1 MASDE
6 GQGASGR
13 WRRASGDFLFRRA
26 VSDRVAQDG
35 HISLDYRHSPL
46 ATRHFRLLLVAWIL
60 GGLAVPRVLAQT
72 ASTGAI
78 VGAVRDQTGAGVPGV
93 AVKITRKD
101 SGAVREVLSN
111 AKGGYVA
118 SLLSPGRYSVAAR
131 LEGFQTAV
139 IEPVVVRVTVRTTLD
154 LTMLAGGSSDTV
166 LVTAEVPLINTGTAT
181 QGEVIEETSIRQLPL
196 PTLNFQQL
204 LALSP
209 GASASL
215 SNTTDLGRGDTF
227 ISVNGQRMT
236 SNNMT
241 INGTE
246 VISAGS
252 NSTVNV
258 AVPAPDTLQEF
269 VVQTSLFNAASGRN
283 SGGNVAVL
291 TKSGSNDF
299 HGLLYEFVRNRVLN
313 ANDFFLNSRG
323 RDRPI
328 LTRNQFGGT
337 LGGPILK
344 DKVNFFVSYQGTR
357 ERNGT
362 SLANS
367 LATPNIPAG
376 LTEDRSTA
384 ALQKLADAHG
394 TGAMDPVSLRLLQAR
409 LPNGQYAIPSAGA
422 AAEDPTTLV
431 PTPLSAISRFNENQ
445 SNVNIDL
452 QIGADDRLDLKVFF
466 SRVSQYQALLSF
478 LGANPFQAPGY
489 GGYVDHDNWVV
500 TLSETH
506 VFNPRI
512 VNRAL
517 YGFNS
522 SAGKFAPEE
531 PFTNAQFGIANP
543 LANDYPGLSTI
554 GVTGLFTIGS
564 TSLADGNAAGRTHNW
579 SDTLSWSRGR
589 HDMTLGGLVR
599 HTALDLDLD
608 FYSRGSVLFSNFKDF
623 LGGITAV
630 AFLGNGIRDRELRT
644 TDLAWF
650 FQDDI
655 RLTGSFTL
663 NAGVRFE
670 HYGGISENEGR
681 FSAFYPEIFAKN
693 QLPCTP
699 ATPCN
704 PPNGIKLLSPGQTL
718 NPGAHHFAPRLG
730 FAWSPFAGVGFVVR
744 GGSGVYFDKLSLNA
758 GVQQVLNYPYGVVGT
773 GLAGPFFSNPFPDLS
788 TTEFPV
794 SPVIPS
800 PVPYY
805 AGGVPSADLRTPING
820 LFVDPNLRTPYVY
833 VYSLGIQWQPFRH
846 YAVEIDYVGNKGT
859 KLINTRTL
867 NQGVGATAPY
877 TASGF
882 SNNKVLNGLQMVET
896 TGVSHYDSLQASL
909 KRRFD
914 PLDFLVSYTFSKS
927 MDDYSGAPASELN
940 ALPGD
945 QQDRRSQRALSNFDR
960 THRVVANFVWFP
972 KVVHSGGSTI
982 AGRLLNDWQ
991 FSGIVTVQSGIPFSV
1006 ISTSGAAIYNRA
1018 DLVRP
1023 GNGAKDGPVKGRLD
1037 AYFDP
1042 TAFAVSLAT
1051 TPPFGSS
1058 SRNILR
1064 GPGQKSIDFSIG
1076 RSFRVISENRLELR
1090 AEFFNLFNFVNFSVP
1105 NNNMTVPGTVGR
1117 ITSTSTGPRVIQCA
1131 LKYNF

>member
-1 MASDE
+1 VGTVRDMS
-6 GQGASGR
+6 
-13 WRRASGDFLFRRA
+13 
-26 VSDRVAQDG
+26 
-35 HISLDYRHSPL
+35 
-46 ATRHFRLLLVAWIL
+46 
-60 GGLAVPRVLAQT
+60 
-72 ASTGAI
+72 
-78 VGAVRDQTGAGVPGV
+78 GAVVPGV
-93 AVKITRKD
+93 AIQIILKNTGV
-101 SGAVREVLSN
+101 VREIFSDKLGN
-111 AKGGYVA
+111 YAAG
-118 SLLSPGRYSVAAR
+118 LLAPGRYSVTAN
-131 LEGFQTAV
+131 LQGFQTAV
-139 IEPVVVRVTVRTTLD
+139 VDPVVVRVTVRTTVG
-154 LTMLAGGSSDTV
+154 LTMMAGGSSDDV
-166 LVTAEVPLINTGTAT
+166 LVTAELPLIDRSTAAK
-181 QGEVIEETSIRQLPL
+181 GEVIEEKSISQLPL

-209 GASASL
+209 GTSTNL
-215 SNTTDLGRGDTF
+215 SNNTDLGRGDTF
-227 ISVNGQRMT
+227 ISVNGQRTT

-269 VVQTSLFNAASGRN
+269 IVQTSLYNAASGRN

-299 HGLLYEFVRNRVLN
+299 HGVLYEFLRNRVLN
-313 ANDFFLNSRG
+313 ANDFFLNNRG
-323 RDRPI
+323 HPRPI
-328 LTRNQFGGT
+328 LTRNQFGVT
-337 LGGPILK
+337 LGGPIVK
-344 DKVNFFVSYQGTR
+344 DKAHFFVSYQGTR

-367 LATPNIPAG
+367 LTTPNIPAG
-376 LTEDRSTA
+376 LTDDRSTD
-384 ALQKLADAHG
+384 ALQKLADAYG
-394 TGAMDPVSLRLLQAR
+394 VANIDPVSLRLLQAR
-409 LPNGQYAIPSAGA
+409 LPNGQHAVPSAA
-422 AAEDPTTLV
+422 AAAADLTTLV
-431 PTPLSAISRFNENQ
+431 PTPLSGISRFEENQ
-445 SNVNIDL
+445 SNANIDL
-452 QIGADDRLDLKVFF
+452 QIGADDRLDWKVFF
-466 SRVSQYQALLSF
+466 SRVSQYQALFSF

-489 GGYVDHDNWVV
+489 GGYVDHDNWVA

-522 SAGKFAPEE
+522 SAGNFAPEE
-531 PFTNAQFGIANP
+531 PFTNAQFGIVNP
-543 LANDYPGLSTI
+543 LAHDFPGLATI

-564 TSLADGNAAGRTHNW
+564 TSLADGSAAGRTHNW
-579 SDTLSWSRGR
+579 SDTLSWSRGS
-589 HDMTLGGLVR
+589 HEMTLGGHVR
-599 HTALDLDLD
+599 HTALDFDLK

-630 AFLGNGIRDRELRT
+630 AFLGNGIRDRKLRT
-644 TDLAWF
+644 TDFAFF

-655 RLTGSFTL
+655 RLTERFTL
-663 NAGVRFE
+663 NAGLRFE
-670 HYGGISENEGR
+670 DYGGISETEGR
-681 FSAFYPEIFAKN
+681 LAAFNPEIFAKN
-693 QLPCTP
+693 ALPCTP
-699 ATPCN
+699 AAPCF
-704 PPNGIKLLSPGQTL
+704 PPNGITTLSRGETL
-718 NPGAHHFAPRLG
+718 YPETQHFAPRLG
-730 FAWSPFAGVGFVVR
+730 FAWSPLASETLVVR
-744 GGSGVYFDKLSLNA
+744 GGSGVYFDKISLNT

-773 GLAGPFFSNPFPDLS
+773 GVAGPFFSSPFPDLS
-788 TTEFPV
+788 ATEFPV
-794 SPVIPS
+794 PAVIPS
-800 PVPYY
+800 PIPYY
-805 AGGVPSADLRTPING
+805 AGGAPSADLRTPISG
-820 LFVDPNLRTPYVY
+820 LFVDPKFRTPYVY
-833 VYSLGIQWQPFRH
+833 VYSLGIQWQPAAH
-846 YAVEIDYVGNKGT
+846 YAVELDYVGNKGT
-859 KLINTRTL
+859 KLFNVRTL

-882 SNNKVLNGLQMVET
+882 SNNKILNGLQMVET
-896 TGVSHYDSLQASL
+896 TAISHYDSLQASV

-927 MDDYSGAPASELN
+927 KDDYSGAPSSELN

-945 QQDRRSQRALSNFDR
+945 QQDRSSQRGLSNFDR
-960 THRVVANFVWFP
+960 THRLVANFVWLP
-972 KVVHSGGSTI
+972 KVVYSGGSTM

-1023 GNGAKDGPVKGRLD
+1023 GNGAKDGPVKSRLD

-1051 TPPFGSS
+1051 APPFGSS

-1076 RSFRVISENRLELR
+1076 RSFRVMKENRLELR

-1131 LKYNF
+1131 LKYSF